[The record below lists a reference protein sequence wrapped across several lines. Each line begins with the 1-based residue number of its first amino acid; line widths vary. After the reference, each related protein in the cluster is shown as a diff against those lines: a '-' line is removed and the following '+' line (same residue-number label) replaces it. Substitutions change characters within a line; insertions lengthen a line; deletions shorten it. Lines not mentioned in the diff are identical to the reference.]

1 MNDQI
6 YIISGIEPGKK
17 GAGRF
22 IKNFVEIIE
31 SKGIKPILIFNKTPE
46 NKIIS
51 YLRNTQISNQLK
63 SVYYFFSNLITS
75 RKDVMKQTVIIFH
88 PQTIGLQRTLKLIE
102 NNNKVYLYVLDNFFF
117 CYKSY
122 NNIENELNS
131 CTECLSAKTIDK
143 AVINK
148 CKSFPQPINHTSYSH
163 FFSEIKHL
171 SNKIEFLTQNEN
183 QTTLIKQHFGSN
195 TNVRLTGMD
204 TGELSVVPSYSS
216 NDIIPRIDF
225 LFHNTLHKEKGV
237 LYFIELA
244 KYLPQFSFCIPY
256 SKNYTSKT
264 LNIDSFSSNIVF
276 IPCTWETGLYDLVKS
291 AKIIIC
297 PSLWSA
303 PVEGSFL
310 KSLYF
315 NGCVA
320 VLKTS
325 YSFVSEIPSNT
336 LIELSEN
343 IAASVQT
350 LSRIISDDIAIN
362 NYKKNS
368 NNWIENFQ
376 KKNIELLNEFANS
389 LV

>member
-1 MNDQI
+1 
-6 YIISGIEPGKK
+6 
-17 GAGRF
+17 
-22 IKNFVEIIE
+22 
-31 SKGIKPILIFNKTPE
+31 
-46 NKIIS
+46 
-51 YLRNTQISNQLK
+51 
-63 SVYYFFSNLITS
+63 
-75 RKDVMKQTVIIFH
+75 
-88 PQTIGLQRTLKLIE
+88 
-102 NNNKVYLYVLDNFFF
+102 
-117 CYKSY
+117 
-122 NNIENELNS
+122 
-131 CTECLSAKTIDK
+131 
-143 AVINK
+143 
-148 CKSFPQPINHTSYSH
+148 
-163 FFSEIKHL
+163 
-171 SNKIEFLTQNEN
+171 KIEFLTQNEN

-225 LFHNTLHKEKGV
+225 LFHNTLHKEKGI

-264 LNIDSFSSNIVF
+264 LTIDLFSSNIIF

-325 YSFVSEIPSNT
+325 YSFVSEIPSSA

-350 LSRIISDDIAIN
+350 LSRILSDDIAIN

-376 KKNIELLNEFANS
+376 KINIELLNEFANS